1 MEDGLGQRRH
11 AAYQSVV
18 GDDWNIRPEVPGDA
32 AAIRVVHQA
41 AFGGDEEADIVAAFA
56 VSRCVTASFVAVDR
70 RGHVVGH
77 LTFSPVA
84 IDGVD
89 ERRWAE
95 GLAPLGVLPGFQG
108 GGVGT
113 DLVRHG
119 LRALVRAGR
128 RAVVVLGHPSYYA
141 RFGFQPARSFGL
153 SWEVPGHEDAFMAL
167 ELAPGALSTGPGVVR
182 YRPEV
187 MGISVAPA
195 PRELW
200 PDIQAL
206 ERVAASRFRSTP
218 HAAVAD
224 SPPLGLDALERLAA
238 TDGLWVTTS
247 KRYPLSAYIAWE
259 PRDSDAYVV
268 EVDVHPE
275 CAGGRLGAALL
286 DQVELLASRA
296 GLSRLLL
303 RTFSDVP
310 WNAPYYRRLGFRE
323 IRELPATLVDVLAEE
338 AAMGLDPS
346 RRVTM
351 ARDVSI
357 LRHGRVSTLNHS

>member
-1 MEDGLGQRRH
+1 
-11 AAYQSVV
+11 V
-18 GDDWNIRPEVPGDA
+18 GGDWQIRPEGPGDA
-32 AAIRVVHQA
+32 AAIRGVHQA

-56 VSRCVTASFVAVDR
+56 VSRCATASFVAVDR

-108 GGVGT
+108 RGVGT

-128 RAVVVLGHPSYYA
+128 RAVVVLGHPSYYT

-153 SWEVPGHEDAFMAL
+153 SWEVSGHEDAFMAL
-167 ELAPGALSTGPGVVR
+167 ELEPGALSAGAGVVR

-187 MGISVAPA
+187 MGFSVAPA
-195 PRELW
+195 PREAWL
-200 PDIQAL
+200 DIQAL
-206 ERVAASRFRSTP
+206 ERVAATRFRGTL
-218 HAAVAD
+218 HAVVAD
-224 SPPLGLDALERLAA
+224 SPPLSLDELERFSAIG
-238 TDGLWVTTS
+238 GLWVASS
-247 KRYPLSAYIAWE
+247 KRHSLAAYIAWE
-259 PRDSDAYVV
+259 PRDNDAYVV
-268 EVDVHPE
+268 EVDVHPD

-303 RTFSDVP
+303 RTFSDIP
-310 WNAPYYRRLGFRE
+310 WNAPYYQRLGFRALP
-323 IRELPATLVDVLAEE
+323 ELPQTLVDVLGEE

-357 LRHGRVSTLNHS
+357 RRHGQVSTLNHS